1 MTDPFHMNDRHNP
14 SKDGTS
20 LPSPVAKSSRR
31 PCRAIVTAAWVLLT
45 AASAPAIAQAPR
57 HMGSS
62 EIALGIRRLNV
73 LGSVLYVAAHPDD
86 ENTRLIAHLA
96 KERLFRTGYLS
107 LTRGDGGQN
116 LIGEEQGIELG
127 LIRSQELLAARRI
140 DGGEQF
146 FTRAYDF
153 GYSKSTSEALET
165 WGREKI
171 LSDVVWVIRSFQ
183 PDVIVTRFP
192 EDSRAGH
199 GHHSASGV
207 LAREAFTAAADPN
220 RFPEHFKHGVK
231 PWQAKRILWNTF
243 NFGGNNT
250 TSESQFRID
259 VGGYLPLL
267 GRSLG
272 EISAES
278 RSQHKSQGFGVP
290 SSRGVSYEY
299 FTPVSGEAVKS
310 DLLDGVDLSWSRVPG
325 AASMQERIARIEKDY
340 DFRNPS
346 ASVKALA
353 ALHAEMS
360 ALPPSVWRDSKLREL
375 SILVEAAAGL
385 HMEASTPGAYA
396 VQGDSLSVALQAVNR
411 SGARVRWKSVAL
423 DGLDSV
429 LDRTLDPN
437 RNASVL
443 HRFRVPQDRPVTQPY
458 WLVEE
463 MQKGS
468 FTVNDQRLIGTAWS
482 APAYEASFR
491 MEVEGVPMEFRK
503 PVVFKST
510 DPVKGELIQP
520 LHVVPPVSVNT
531 SPGVLLFRKDRRET
545 RQFQLSTTAYSG
557 IGATEAILSYRYG
570 NASERVRDTAFAYSR
585 GQTRIVNLP
594 LSGEKMGGLSKDRL
608 LAGVEYRSK
617 SLDQANYLALAQ
629 VDYDH
634 IPSIRY
640 FYPDGVT
647 LLNIPL
653 QVRGRRVGYIKGAG
667 DKVPEALQEMG
678 FEVTY
683 LGENDMEASTLR
695 QFDAIVAGVRAYN
708 VHEWLFSRQDAL
720 SEYVAGGGNFVVQYN
735 TNSSFGPVK
744 SRIGPVPFNISRSRT
759 TDENS
764 NVRFIDP
771 ADPVL
776 NSPNRIASADFE
788 GWVQERG
795 IYFADMPAKGFR
807 PVLAMRD
814 PGETEE
820 QLGSLIVANHGKGR
834 FIYTGLAFF
843 RQLPAGVPGAY
854 RLFANLVSNPNS
866 ASDGNRR

>member
-1 MTDPFHMNDRHNP
+1 MTIGIHSQAFAFGAR
-14 SKDGTS
+14 
-20 LPSPVAKSSRR
+20 
-31 PCRAIVTAAWVLLT
+31 RAIL
-45 AASAPAIAQAPR
+45 AASALMALL
-57 HMGSS
+57 GSS
-62 EIALGIRRLNV
+62 QAQSPRTMSSSDIAVGIRKLNV

-207 LAREAFTAAADPN
+207 FAREAFIAAADPN

-250 TSESQFRID
+250 TSDSQFRID
-259 VGGYLPLL
+259 VGAYLPLL

-290 SSRGVSYEY
+290 SSRGISYEY
-299 FTPVSGEAVKS
+299 FTPVLGEPVS
-310 DLLDGVDLSWSRVPG
+310 RDLMDGVDLTWSRIPG
-325 AASMQERIARIEKDY
+325 AAGLKTKIEKLEKDF

-346 ASVKALA
+346 ASVKGLA
-353 ALHAEMS
+353 ALYAEIG
-360 ALPPSVWRDSKLREL
+360 ALPPSVYRDDKLKQ
-375 SILVEAAAGL
+375 LVALIEAASGL
-385 HMEASTPGAYA
+385 YLEASTSSPYA
-396 VQGDSLSVALQAVNR
+396 VQGDSLSVNLQAVNR
-411 SGARVRWKSVAL
+411 TGIPVRWKGVAL
-423 DGLDSV
+423 DRLDTAVERS
-429 LDRTLDPN
+429 LENN
-437 RNASVL
+437 RVTTIP
-443 HRFRVPQDRPVTQPY
+443 HRFKVPSEKSVTQPY

-468 FTVNDQRLIGTAWS
+468 FTVSDQLLIGKPWND
-482 APAYEASFR
+482 PAYEAVFR
-491 MEVEGVPMEFRK
+491 LEVEGVPVNFSK
-503 PVVFKST
+503 PVSYKST
-510 DPVKGELIQP
+510 DPVKGELFQP
-520 LHVVPPVSVNT
+520 LYVVPPVSVNT
-531 SPGVLLFRKDRRET
+531 SPGVLLFRKDSRDV

-557 IGATEAILSYRYG
+557 IGAAEAFLSYRYG

-585 GQTRIVNLP
+585 GQARTVNLP
-594 LSGEKMGGLSKDRL
+594 LSGEKMGAVSKDRL

-708 VHEWLFSRQDAL
+708 VHEWLFSRQDVL

-735 TNSSFGPVK
+735 TNSSFGSVK